1 MFWDPTFIL
10 LIPAMILAIWAQAK
24 LKRTFSN
31 YSKVRSGRGMT
42 ASRVARGLLDSA
54 GLSSVNVERVAG
66 NLSDH
71 YDPRAKILRLSDS
84 VYASD
89 SVAAI
94 GVAAH
99 EAGHA
104 MQHAEGYSPLA
115 IRNAIVPVV
124 NIGSFAAWPIFI
136 LGFFLHTPFLIQLG
150 IILFS
155 GAVLFQ
161 VITLPVEFNA
171 SKRALVHLRE
181 KGFLMDEEISGAKR
195 VLDAAAMTYVA
206 ATAAA
211 VIQLLRM
218 ILLSRRD

>member
-10 LIPAMILAIWAQAK
+10 LIPAMILAIWAQAI
-24 LKRTFSN
+24 LSRTFSN
-31 YSKVRSGRGMT
+31 YSRVRSGRGIT

-54 GLSSVNVERVAG
+54 GLSNVTVERVAG

-71 YDPRAKILRLSDS
+71 YDPRSKILRLSDS

-115 IRNAIVPVV
+115 IRNAILPVV

-136 LGFFLHTPFLIQLG
+136 LGLFLHTPFLLQLG

-171 SKRALVHLRE
+171 SQRALAHLRE

-211 VIQLLRM
+211 ITQLLRM